1 MSDETP
7 QRREADKKIEE
18 LVGRVDR
25 LAEQHAVLSGKLDEN
40 NAATARI
47 EASTAGLVEAWTAI
61 AGGIKVL
68 GWLATAAK
76 YIGMFAAAVGSVVGA
91 YYAFR
96 NGHITPDIPK
106 GQ

>member
-7 QRREADKKIEE
+7 QRREADKKIDE
-18 LVGRVDR
+18 LFGRVDQ
-25 LAEQHAVLSGKLDEN
+25 LQQQHAVLSGKLDEN

-47 EASTAGLVEAWTAI
+47 EASTADLVAAWTAI
-61 AGGIKVL
+61 SGGIKVL

-76 YIGMFAAAVGSVVGA
+76 YIGMFAAGVGSVIGA

-96 NGHITPDIPK
+96 NGHVTPDVPK
-106 GQ
+106 